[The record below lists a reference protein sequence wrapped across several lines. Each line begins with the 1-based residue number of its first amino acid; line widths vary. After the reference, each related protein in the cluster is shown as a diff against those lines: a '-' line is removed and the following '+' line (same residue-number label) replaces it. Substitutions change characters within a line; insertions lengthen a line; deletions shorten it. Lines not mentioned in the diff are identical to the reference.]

1 LDSSSPPSLFTMA
14 GKRKKPKTKPKRK
27 DGGPRDHRK
36 CLAAICACCGR
47 KDGLRPIKEDMA
59 EKIRT
64 QIPELHDFSL
74 ASLMFPSSI
83 CGACRL
89 TITEMDKKTDSS
101 AQLKRK
107 MPPLLDY
114 AAINARSS
122 RAAANHLVLE
132 DGAVCGCTL
141 CEIARGTLDRGEF
154 HAAHSNPRGRPR
166 DRDKTPELSP
176 IRICPKC
183 KGQIGPGLHKD
194 CSRASLQRNME
205 DVMTRELS
213 DRTRDKVDIYF
224 HWLHN

>member
-1 LDSSSPPSLFTMA
+1 MDSSSPPSLFTMA

-27 DGGPRDHRK
+27 DGGPCDHRK

>member
-1 LDSSSPPSLFTMA
+1 MA

-213 DRTRDKVDIYF
+213 DRTQDKVDIYF
-224 HWLHN
+224 H